1 MDIIPFKSVV
11 SNMQFPY
18 ASENKFINKRRY
30 IESFSSQ
37 FCPWYL
43 FRHHLSMCWYSLD
56 RQWISFCSHC
66 YYRRPIANSYGH
78 YLKLL
83 RHRQC
88 LMKLLPLS
96 PHGSS
101 WVKAWMTRPRSCSG
115 CAVGCYRQLLLSL
128 PPPSAV
134 GEEGGGG
141 GWDPRYHSRSP
152 GWSTYHWQGTKEWS
166 RNRQICTVQNFFQ
179 DEEICYLPP
188 LFVLS
193 MGNP

>member
-1 MDIIPFKSVV
+1 MYVVMDIIPFKSVV
-11 SNMQFPY
+11 SNMQFQY
-18 ASENKFINKRRY
+18 ASENKFINKRWY
-30 IESFSSQ
+30 IESFSI
-37 FCPWYL
+37 
-43 FRHHLSMCWYSLD
+43 D
-56 RQWISFCSHC
+56 
-66 YYRRPIANSYGH
+66 RRPIANSYAH

-166 RNRQICTVQNFFQ
+166 RNRQICSVQNFFQ
-179 DEEICYLPP
+179 DEEICCLPP
-188 LFVLS
+188 LFVFS
-193 MGNP
+193 RGVNP